1 MIFVHEAGHRL
12 RVQPSGFQ
20 SMQKVHTVVM
30 FRADVVKKVLSAEA
44 LGSKVLVAK
53 EVALE
58 QSTTLPNFFLRQKRS
73 ITLKP
78 DLQGSAQRP
87 QHGSSNLAPEHAQLT
102 NRLSNLNKFM
112 PGVTTIL
119 WSFHD

>member
-1 MIFVHEAGHRL
+1 MK
-12 RVQPSGFQ
+12 
-20 SMQKVHTVVM
+20 KVHTVVM

-44 LGSKVLVAK
+44 LGGKVLVAK

-58 QSTTLPNFFLRQKRS
+58 QSTTLPNFFLRQKGS

-78 DLQGSAQRP
+78 DLQGSAEGP
-87 QHGSSNLAPEHAQLT
+87 QHGSSNLAPEHISQPT
-102 NRLSNLNKFM
+102 KRLSNLNKFM